1 MDITDLFHLFV
12 RWTHLVSAG
21 AWVGGSIFWILV
33 LNPSTRQFNSDFI
46 SQLEGQISIE
56 FRGLVDTCIFV
67 LLTTG
72 AIMTFNRLTPG
83 NIGYQYAL
91 ILGLKIVFVAAMFY
105 LIRAKRQS
113 KTPRIKTNSNNNP
126 KGGLRQF
133 TKIASNYNL
142 VLILG
147 LLVYL
152 LSDLLNM
159 IYMAT
164 VSN

>member
-46 SQLEGQISIE
+46 IQLQDQVSAE

-91 ILGLKIVFVAAMFY
+91 ILGLKIIFVAVMFY

-113 KTPRIKTNSNNNP
+113 RTPRVKTNSDKNP
-126 KGGLRQF
+126 KGKLGQF
-133 TKIASNYNL
+133 TKIATSYNL
-142 VLILG
+142 VLLLG
-147 LLVYL
+147 LMVYL

-159 IYMAT
+159 VYMAT
-164 VSN
+164 ASN

>member
-33 LNPSTRQFNSDFI
+33 LNPSTRQFDSDFI
-46 SQLEGQISIE
+46 RRLQSQISTE

-91 ILGLKIVFVAAMFY
+91 ILGLKIIFVAIMFY

-113 KTPRIKTNSNNNP
+113 KTTRAKTNPDDTP
-126 KGGLRQF
+126 KGSLTQF
-133 TKIASNYNL
+133 TKIATSYNL
-142 VLILG
+142 VLLLG

-159 IYMAT
+159 IYMAA

>member
-33 LNPSTRQFNSDFI
+33 LNPSTRQFDSDFTGRLQ
-46 SQLEGQISIE
+46 SQISSE

-72 AIMTFNRLTPG
+72 AIMAFNRLTPG

-91 ILGLKIVFVAAMFY
+91 ILGLKIIFVAMMFY
-105 LIRAKRQS
+105 LIRAKRHP
-113 KTPRIKTNSNNNP
+113 KAAYVKTNCDNTRKSR
-126 KGGLRQF
+126 LRQF
-133 TKIASNYNL
+133 TKIATGYNL
-142 VLILG
+142 VLLLG
-147 LLVYL
+147 LVVYL

-159 IYMAT
+159 IYMAA

>member
-1 MDITDLFHLFV
+1 MYMTDLFHLFV

-33 LNPSTRQFNSDFI
+33 LNPSTRQFDSDFI
-46 SQLEGQISIE
+46 RRLQSQISTE

-91 ILGLKIVFVAAMFY
+91 ILGLKIIFVAIMFY

-113 KTPRIKTNSNNNP
+113 KTTRTKTNPDDTP
-126 KGGLRQF
+126 KGRLTQF
-133 TKIASNYNL
+133 TKIATSYNL
-142 VLILG
+142 VLLLG

-159 IYMAT
+159 IYMAA

>member
-33 LNPSTRQFNSDFI
+33 LNPSTRQFDSDFV
-46 SQLEGQISIE
+46 SQLQGQISTE
-56 FRGLVDTCIFV
+56 FRGLVDTCIFI

-83 NIGYQYAL
+83 NIGYQYVL
-91 ILGLKIVFVAAMFY
+91 VLGLKIIFAAAMFY

-113 KTPRIKTNSNNNP
+113 KTTRVKTNSNNTP
-126 KGGLRQF
+126 KGTLGQF
-133 TKIASNYNL
+133 TKMATAYNL
-142 VLILG
+142 VLLLG
-147 LLVYL
+147 LMVYL
-152 LSDLLNM
+152 LSDLMNM